1 MLLLEAGMMGSFLS
15 LDLFMFFVF
24 FEIVLVPMYFL
35 IGGWGYGNRVYAA
48 TKFFLFTMFGSA
60 FMFVGILATVLLGR
74 RYGVG
79 EITFNLVTL
88 AEQASFPTATGRW
101 LFFAF
106 AIAFAVKVPVIPF
119 HTWLP
124 DAHTQAPT
132 AGSVILAGVMLK
144 LGTYGLLRFGL
155 YLFPEAAQWAR
166 PLLLTL
172 AVIGIT
178 YGAIVA
184 TMQRDLKRLVA
195 YSSIAHLGFIVLGM
209 FALTSQAVTGG
220 VLQMINHGVS
230 TGALFVLVGWIYER
244 RHTREIA
251 DLRGIQQV
259 APIFAAGFTVVM
271 LSSIAVPGLNGFVG
285 EYLVLV
291 GSFQSA
297 RWWTVVAAA
306 GVILAALYLLWAY
319 QRVFHGEVDD
329 DNRSFAELTGKEG
342 LALLVFIGIIVFT
355 GVYPKP
361 MIDRVEPSVVALI
374 DHVEER
380 TGEDYSDPEVVV
392 VAPPRPR
399 MSVRSPAAAE
409 ASCSARSSLA
419 DVPFVGPEVQWFAL
433 SPLLVLVAAAI
444 LLLLA
449 GALTPTWP
457 RGLYAGVTAAAAIAA
472 GVLAVIQW
480 DDISDSSTST
490 LVGGAIAFDTFAMF
504 VTIVICAAVVGV
516 ALVAGDQLHR
526 DGGDGPEVYALVLV
540 AAAGAVVMGAANDLI
555 VLFLGLETMSLAFY
569 VLAASNRRRTK
580 SQESGMKYFIL
591 GGFSSAFFLYGI
603 ALVYGST
610 GSTNLSRDR
619 HGVRQ
624 HDPGRPQRRAA
635 ARRHRPAPR
644 RARLQGRRRPVPR
657 VDARRLR
664 GGADAGHRAD
674 GVGRQGGGVRRDAAR
689 ARSPASATTAT
700 TGDRSSGSS
709 PWRR

>member
-1 MLLLEAGMMGSFLS
+1 MSQHEWIEHWGISWYLGVDGISLLLVVLTGILFPLAFFTTDPHNDEKPYFAWMLLLEAGMMGAFLS

-88 AEQASFPTATGRW
+88 AEEASFPTATGRW

-155 YLFPEAAQWAR
+155 YLFPEAAEWAR

-184 TMQRDLKRLVA
+184 TMQHDLKRLIA
-195 YSSIAHLGFIVLGM
+195 YSSVAHLGFIVLGM
-209 FALTSQAVTGG
+209 FALTSQAMTGG
-220 VLQMINHGVS
+220 VLQMINHGIS

-251 DLRGIQQV
+251 ELRGIQSV

-306 GVILAALYLLWAY
+306 GVILAAVYLLWAY

-329 DNRSFAELTGKEG
+329 DNRSF
-342 LALLVFIGIIVFT
+342 
-355 GVYPKP
+355 
-361 MIDRVEPSVVALI
+361 PS
-374 DHVEER
+374 
-380 TGEDYSDPEVVV
+380 
-392 VAPPRPR
+392 
-399 MSVRSPAAAE
+399 
-409 ASCSARSSLA
+409 
-419 DVPFVGPEVQWFAL
+419 
-433 SPLLVLVAAAI
+433 
-444 LLLLA
+444 
-449 GALTPTWP
+449 
-457 RGLYAGVTAAAAIAA
+457 
-472 GVLAVIQW
+472 
-480 DDISDSSTST
+480 
-490 LVGGAIAFDTFAMF
+490 
-504 VTIVICAAVVGV
+504 
-516 ALVAGDQLHR
+516 
-526 DGGDGPEVYALVLV
+526 
-540 AAAGAVVMGAANDLI
+540 
-555 VLFLGLETMSLAFY
+555 
-569 VLAASNRRRTK
+569 
-580 SQESGMKYFIL
+580 
-591 GGFSSAFFLYGI
+591 
-603 ALVYGST
+603 
-610 GSTNLSRDR
+610 
-619 HGVRQ
+619 
-624 HDPGRPQRRAA
+624 
-635 ARRHRPAPR
+635 
-644 RARLQGRRRPVPR
+644 
-657 VDARRLR
+657 
-664 GGADAGHRAD
+664 
-674 GVGRQGGGVRRDAAR
+674 
-689 ARSPASATTAT
+689 
-700 TGDRSSGSS
+700 
-709 PWRR
+709 